1 MSQLI
6 VSTSAGNSVRVFMT
20 ASCAGV
26 SRQRAGV
33 GRGFSRVFLIDL
45 GLLGDGTDSD
55 DNVCAGVRLVS
66 LLFLFPLRAGAL
78 AASPGNSSFL
88 PPRDTA
94 TSVPTVSTLTRFEQ
108 RAGDGSR
115 PSPDS
120 WSLLARLLWS
130 SSLNKLPKGPAER
143 C

>member
-6 VSTSAGNSVRVFMT
+6 VSTSVGNSVRVFMT

-26 SRQRAGV
+26 SRQRAGG
-33 GRGFSRVFLIDL
+33 GRGFLRVFLIDL
-45 GLLGDGTDSD
+45 GLLGDGADSD
-55 DNVCAGVRLVS
+55 DNVCAGDRLVS
-66 LLFLFPLRAGAL
+66 FLSPFPLRAGAL
-78 AASPGNSSFL
+78 AASPGNSSSP

-94 TSVPTVSTLTRFEQ
+94 TSVLTISTLTRFEQ

-115 PSPDS
+115 PSPYS
-120 WSLLARLLWS
+120 GSLLGKLLWS